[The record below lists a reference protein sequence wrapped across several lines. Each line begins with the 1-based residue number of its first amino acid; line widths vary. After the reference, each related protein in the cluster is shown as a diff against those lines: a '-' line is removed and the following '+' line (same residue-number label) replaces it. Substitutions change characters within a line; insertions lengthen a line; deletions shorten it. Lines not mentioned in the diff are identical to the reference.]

1 MKKLIIFF
9 CIFLMS
15 SVYTRL
21 HCTPN
26 KLNSIKLEYT
36 SIPHLDTAIYYLN
49 LGVREPYNKND
60 GTIVNKFQ
68 RFTHSSVGTKKKQGD
83 PWCASFFSYCI
94 NIIKWFI
101 DAISSPSTRHFIVK
115 RSIPIE
121 KVVRGEYKVK
131 VGSACVFKNGKT
143 YNGHIGMVYYWDK
156 SSGQLIEGNAGNK
169 VQLMSRSYQPRNFQ
183 RITHFTEFT
192 YRDNRLEQRVL
203 DYKQHPAKNSGK
215 NNVSTY

>member
-1 MKKLIIFF
+1 MKSLQDYIDIYRG
-9 CIFLMS
+9 IA
-15 SVYTRL
+15 
-21 HCTPN
+21 N
-26 KLNSIKLEYT
+26 KLNIT
-36 SIPHLDTAIYYLN
+36 GD
-49 LGVREPYNKND
+49 
-60 GTIVNKFQ
+60 
-68 RFTHSSVGTKKKQGD
+68 SVEILSQMLAN
-83 PWCASFFSYCI
+83 ASFFSYCI

-101 DAISSPSTRHFIVK
+101 DAIYSPSTRQFIVK

-121 KVVRGEYKVK
+121 KVVRGEYKIK

-169 VQLMSRSYQPRNFQ
+169 IQLMSRSYQPRNFQ

-203 DYKQHPAKNSGK
+203 DYKQHPAKNSEK